1 MKPCQR
7 GGDVFAEYKVCSKDK
22 TKQKGPTQLL
32 LCSES
37 SADSL
42 EDGRKGKE
50 AMGGRVKMRTGTGR
64 PQELATL

>member
-1 MKPCQR
+1 
-7 GGDVFAEYKVCSKDK
+7 
-22 TKQKGPTQLL
+22 
-32 LCSES
+32 
-37 SADSL
+37 L